1 MHNTILNTGLN
12 QYPTSLPQYSKI
24 GLNTSRTNSPIPH
37 KIPKIKMNQ
46 IFNTNY
52 FTQYRNE
59 FNIQY
64 LIPKAIQCCNEY
76 GDIKNWKVIV
86 S

>member
-1 MHNTILNTGLN
+1 
-12 QYPTSLPQYSKI
+12 
-24 GLNTSRTNSPIPH
+24 
-37 KIPKIKMNQ
+37 MNQ

-59 FNIQY
+59 LNIQY
-64 LIPKAIQCCNEY
+64 LIPKAIQYCNEY
-76 GDIKNWKVIV
+76 GDIKNWNVIV